1 MIFCLKSQGIFKDEE
16 KELKRVEKSKEKRDN
31 KEDN

>member
-16 KELKRVEKSKEKRDN
+16 EELKRVEKSKEKQDN